1 MKKRVFFLLAAL
13 CLLFTS
19 CGIRKALYYA
29 TSDSLSLTI
38 ANNAERK
45 VKFTYIDHDSD
56 PELPVTVEAGS
67 SRVIEFPDVD
77 GSHFTVR
84 FVYDSVTYEES
95 IHLSSHNNTYTFYM
109 DSNSRL
115 MVKMGSGSGHS
126 PHRR

>member
-38 ANNAERK
+38 ENNAERK

-84 FVYDSVTYEES
+84 FVYDSVTYEDS
-95 IHLSSHNNTYTFYM
+95 IHLSHSDTYTFYI

-115 MVKMGSGSGHS
+115 MVKVGNGRGRS